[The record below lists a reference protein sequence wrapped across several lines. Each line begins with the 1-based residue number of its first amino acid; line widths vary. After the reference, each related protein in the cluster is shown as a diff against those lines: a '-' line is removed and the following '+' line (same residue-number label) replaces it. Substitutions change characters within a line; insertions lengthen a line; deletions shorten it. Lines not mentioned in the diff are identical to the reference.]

1 MRRGIGFRAAA
12 VLLRGAMCGVRACGG
27 SWKSS
32 YDGWWRIEFGYGSG
46 GSRHTKAPPLV
57 LPPSDT
63 KQGETKERG
72 GEGGELLTTP
82 IWRRFRAG
90 AGAAFSSL
98 PDQSRGCVCV
108 CALARRIKCNGRG
121 GNGTPKKS

>member
-1 MRRGIGFRAAA
+1 M
-12 VLLRGAMCGVRACGG
+12 MDGG
-27 SWKSS
+27 GLNS
-32 YDGWWRIEFGYGSG
+32 DTAPVGHAIQRL
-46 GSRHTKAPPLV
+46 PPLS

-108 CALARRIKCNGRG
+108 YVLWLVVSNVMVAVAMAHLKNHNPRV
-121 GNGTPKKS
+121 